1 LSALVEETA
10 VLAALAPRLHQ
21 FVAVARSEHMTRAA
35 DEIEVPQSTL
45 SRGIARLE
53 DDLGVALFARVGR
66 SVRLTREGRTLLRYA
81 ERALVELVAADREI
95 RGDVDELHGRVG
107 LAFHSTLGATL
118 VSRLL
123 LDFRAT
129 HPGVRFDLVQG
140 PNALLLER
148 LRAGDVDL
156 AVTSPLPD
164 EPGLVSE
171 QLAEEELVLAV
182 PAEHPLAG
190 RTGGVLLSE
199 AAGEPFVMIAPG
211 LGLRGTVDAWCRRA
225 GFVPRPAFEG
235 ADLETLR
242 GLVGAGLGV
251 ALLPPA
257 PQPTGTVVELH
268 VTTPRTTRTIGLVWM
283 RSRPLPPPAQAL
295 LTFVREAPARRPA
308 VS

>member
-1 LSALVEETA
+1 VEETA

-53 DDLGVALFARVGR
+53 DDLGVSLFVRVGR

-81 ERALVELVAADREI
+81 ERALAELVAADREI
-95 RGDVDELHGRVG
+95 RGDADELHGRVG

-118 VSRLL
+118 VPALL
-123 LDFRAT
+123 HDFRVT

-140 PNALLLER
+140 PNALLLDR
-148 LRAGDVDL
+148 LRTGDVDL

-182 PAEHPLAG
+182 PADHPLAG
-190 RTGGVLLSE
+190 RTDGVPLSE
-199 AAGEPFVMIAPG
+199 AASEPFVLIVPG
-211 LGLRGTVDAWCRRA
+211 LGLRGIVEAWCRRA
-225 GFVPRPAFEG
+225 GFAPRPAFEG
-235 ADLETLR
+235 ADVETLR

-257 PQPTGTVVELH
+257 AHPTSAVVELH
-268 VTTPRTTRTIGLVWM
+268 VTQPRTTRTIGLVWM

-295 LTFVREAPARRPA
+295 QTFVRTRRRDAPGQD